1 MNATRFSVTQVFTV
15 IVGALLVVATIALV
29 AGVLAL
35 RSLSERRERLA
46 DRIDPANLAA
56 LRLSNALVNQETGI
70 RGYVLAGD
78 PGFLEPYENGRVA
91 AARALR
97 RLEALRGYEPLERA
111 YEDAART
118 RRLADAW
125 RAEYAEPAIE
135 AIRSGRELPPT
146 RVGKVRFDAL
156 RAALDAT
163 QRDLQVAR
171 ARARED
177 LDDAASFVSAMY
189 VGAGVLILVALL
201 AAGLVLRRVVI
212 APLSRLAGDVRAVAG
227 GDFGRAVGSPGPR
240 ELAALGDDVEAMR
253 VRIVAEV
260 AALRDAEAALIA
272 RTAELE
278 RSNQEL
284 EQFAY
289 VASHDLQE
297 PLRKVASF
305 TQMLERRYKG
315 RLDERA
321 DSYIG
326 FAVDGAKRMQELIN
340 HLLEFSRVGR
350 AGRPHERVE
359 TGELLAGARA
369 RLAAVLEETGATV
382 EAGPLPAVSGDPGLL
397 TAVFQNLISNAVKFR
412 GDAPPHVRFAAE
424 RDGPLWRFTCTD
436 QGIGV
441 EDEYAERIFVIFQR
455 LHTRDAY
462 EGTGIGLAMCR
473 KIVEYH
479 GGRIWL
485 DPSEAGRGAR
495 FVFTL
500 PADPGEEESRHEP
513 A

>member
-1 MNATRFSVTQVFTV
+1 MNAARFSVTQWFTL
-15 IVGALLVVATIALV
+15 IVGALLVVATIALI

-35 RSLSERRERLA
+35 RSLAERRERLA
-46 DRIDPANLAA
+46 DHIDPANLAV

-78 PGFLEPYENGRVA
+78 PGFLEPYEEGRVD

-97 RLEALRGYEPLERA
+97 GLEGLEGYEQLDRA
-111 YEDAART
+111 RNDAART
-118 RRLADAW
+118 RRLAEAW
-125 RAEYAEPAIE
+125 RVEYAEPVIE

-146 RVGKVRFDAL
+146 RVGKARFDAL
-156 RAALDAT
+156 RAAMDAT
-163 QRDLQVAR
+163 RRDLQAARER
-171 ARARED
+171 ARRE
-177 LDDAASFVSAMY
+177 LDDAAGVVSVMY
-189 VGAGVLILVALL
+189 VGAGILILVALL
-201 AAGLVLRRVVI
+201 TAGLVLRRVVI
-212 APLSRLAGDVRAVAG
+212 APLTRLTGDVRAVAG

-240 ELAALGDDVEAMR
+240 ELAALGADVEAMR

-272 RTAELE
+272 QTRELE

-321 DSYIG
+321 DGYIA

-340 HLLEFSRVGR
+340 DLLEFSRVGR
-350 AGRPHERVE
+350 AGRPLERVE
-359 TGELLAGARA
+359 TGELLARAEA
-369 RLAAVLEETGATV
+369 RLAAVLEETGAAV

-412 GDAPPHVRFAAE
+412 GDDPPHVRFAAE
-424 RDGPLWRFTCTD
+424 PDGPLWRFTCTD
-436 QGIGV
+436 DGHRHRGRV
-441 EDEYAERIFVIFQR
+441 RGAHLRHLPAAAHARRLRGHRDRAGDVPEDRRVPRRAHLAGPERGGPRRPVR
-455 LHTRDAY
+455 LHAPRRTER
-462 EGTGIGLAMCR
+462 
-473 KIVEYH
+473 
-479 GGRIWL
+479 GG
-485 DPSEAGRGAR
+485 
-495 FVFTL
+495 
-500 PADPGEEESRHEP
+500 PA